1 MQHEESFLAEF
12 GVDAVA
18 RTRNALAAMR
28 RGQPVL
34 VLDDEDREN
43 EADLIVPAEALTV
56 ETMAMMIRHGSGIVC
71 LCMTGERLDA
81 LDIPPMVDQNT
92 SRMGTAFAVSIEAR
106 EGVTTG
112 VSAVDRV
119 RTVAVAMDP
128 EASPEDLARPGHV
141 FPIRAAQGGV
151 LTRRG
156 HTESAVDLARLS
168 GYQPAG
174 VLCELMNDDGT
185 MARGDAVLSF
195 ARTFGLTAMCVE
207 DLVAYRRAEEAAV
220 EAEALAA
227 E

>member
-1 MQHEESFLAEF
+1 MQHEASFLAGF
-12 GVDAVA
+12 GADAFT
-18 RTRNALAAMR
+18 RTRKAIEAMR

-43 EADLIVPAEALTV
+43 EADLIVPAEALTI

-71 LCMTGERLDA
+71 LCMTGDRLDELNVPA
-81 LDIPPMVDQNT
+81 MVGRNT

-112 VSAVDRV
+112 VSAADRV

-128 EASPEDLARPGHV
+128 RSTPADLARPGHV
-141 FPIRAAQGGV
+141 FPIRAAAGGV
-151 LTRRG
+151 MTRRG

-168 GYQPAG
+168 GYRPAG

-195 ARTFGLTAMCVE
+195 ARAHGLTAMCVE
-207 DLVAYRRAEEAAV
+207 DLVSFRRAEEPEV
-220 EAEALAA
+220 LAEELAA